1 MPQPSSP
8 QPQKLLETCLQ
19 HWGSE
24 VSVSWCISPSVHHVA
39 LRKSPQFEDL
49 HLHLFISVLPLPSG
63 TSPSTRPA
71 QNTGP
76 HLGSIPS
83 WRGRVC
89 PQRGCWSWA
98 LEGWSDCEQ
107 HLLRVLQLFSFTGR
121 LPGVEVG
128 DPAQTGAQRLPAPP
142 QGPFPQATSSEL
154 PLLTTI
160 TTHPPLQTSRPQP
173 PSALR

>member
-24 VSVSWCISPSVHHVA
+24 MSVSWCSSPSVLHVA
-39 LRKSPQFEDL
+39 LRKSPQLKDL
-49 HLHLFISVLPLPSG
+49 CLHSFLSVLPLSSG
-63 TSPSTRPA
+63 KSSSTRPA

-76 HLGSIPS
+76 HLCSIQS
-83 WRGRVC
+83 WRGQVC
-89 PQRGCWSWA
+89 PQRGCRSWA
-98 LEGWSDCEQ
+98 PEGWSDCEQ
-107 HLLRVLQLFSFTGR
+107 HPLRVLQLFSFAGR

-154 PLLTTI
+154 PLLTT
-160 TTHPPLQTSRPQP
+160 TTHPLPQTS
-173 PSALR
+173 